1 MINIVI
7 LIGLIILS
15 VIDVMTFNIKKGYIP
30 SFLTT
35 LFILFSFLVTK
46 DTTMLCLAVIL
57 GLILTEL
64 NLWKGQADYKVF
76 IAIGLSLGNIQALL
90 IFALIMILLGIIMS
104 LSIKKVSMG
113 MPYIPVMLMGWL
125 ITLLI

>member
-1 MINIVI
+1 
-7 LIGLIILS
+7 
-15 VIDVMTFNIKKGYIP
+15 
-30 SFLTT
+30 
-35 LFILFSFLVTK
+35 
-46 DTTMLCLAVIL
+46 MLCLAVIL

-125 ITLLI
+125 ITLLILVAERITI